1 MTHWNGNET
10 PHDVANEERLATF
23 VGRKFKCDMLREKRF
38 AHFDYIAHRNERP
51 VAVLELRKVRYSI
64 TQLTELML
72 PLSKLQEW
80 QTLRGVTGLPCY
92 FVVQFTDAVA
102 YADLEDYAV
111 EADFRISRKSKNRRG
126 QDDHQEIIAMLP
138 VEKFKVIYSGN
149 LSVQENAT

>member
-10 PHDVANEERLATF
+10 PHDVANEERLAAF

-80 QTLRGVTGLPCY
+80 QTLRV
-92 FVVQFTDAVA
+92 
-102 YADLEDYAV
+102 
-111 EADFRISRKSKNRRG
+111 
-126 QDDHQEIIAMLP
+126 
-138 VEKFKVIYSGN
+138 
-149 LSVQENAT
+149 